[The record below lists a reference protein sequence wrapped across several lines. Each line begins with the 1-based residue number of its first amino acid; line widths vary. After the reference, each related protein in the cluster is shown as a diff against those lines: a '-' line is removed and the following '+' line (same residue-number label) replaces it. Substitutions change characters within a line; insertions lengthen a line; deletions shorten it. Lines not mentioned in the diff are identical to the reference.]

1 MVEGVIPYTTGKVA
15 QIMGF
20 LDSINVIDIL
30 GFGIIGLGFLLAL
43 MAYRLL
49 AREQGRARTRKNMLR
64 AVYIFM
70 AFSVVLIIIGFA
82 SESLGDDSSSI
93 EQPPDSTP
101 DVTATVKAAV
111 ATALASQP
119 TSSIPDVTATV
130 TAAVAT
136 ALASQPTSSIPDV
149 TATVTAAVAT
159 ALASQPT
166 PTVIPVPTPTV
177 PSITPP
183 PFTTISELRTKI
195 IKAEDYSLYVGQG
208 SENTLIV
215 AAIEQSLGPS
225 ILGVDLTISEDEPT
239 VIVKEGVRVR
249 NVPGSNFEH
258 FHPPLGELKPGQSF
272 RITGR
277 NEGGDWWRIEC
288 PQNVEPLQPGECW
301 VWRGHA
307 EYDAT
312 RDRYIRD
319 AMDSINVAGEI
330 LVVHD

>member
-1 MVEGVIPYTTGKVA
+1 MVGGVIPYTTGKVA

-82 SESLGDDSSSI
+82 SESLDNSPI
-93 EQPPDSTP
+93 EPPPDSTP
-101 DVTATVKAAV
+101 DVKATVAAIV
-111 ATALASQP
+111 STTLASQP
-119 TSSIPDVTATV
+119 TP
-130 TAAVAT
+130 
-136 ALASQPTSSIPDV
+136 SIPDV

-166 PTVIPVPTPTV
+166 PTFTPKPTPTV

-183 PFTTISELRTKI
+183 PFNTISEHRTKI
-195 IKAEDYSLYVGQG
+195 IEAEDYSLYIGQG
-208 SENTLIV
+208 SENTLII
-215 AAIEQSLGPS
+215 AAIEQSPGPS
-225 ILGVDLTISEDEPT
+225 ILGVDLTISEDEPR
-239 VIVKEGVRVR
+239 VIVKEGVKVR

-258 FHPPLGELKPGQSF
+258 YDPPLGELKPGQSF

-277 NEGGDWWRIEC
+277 NVLGDWWRIEC

-307 EYDAT
+307 KYDKT
-312 RDRYIRD
+312 RNRYIRD

-330 LVVHD
+330 FEAHP

>member
-1 MVEGVIPYTTGKVA
+1 MVGGVIPYTTGKVA

-82 SESLGDDSSSI
+82 SESLDNSPI
-93 EQPPDSTP
+93 EPPPDSTP
-101 DVTATVKAAV
+101 DVKATVAAIV
-111 ATALASQP
+111 STTLASQP
-119 TSSIPDVTATV
+119 TSPIPDVTATV
-130 TAAVAT
+130 TAALAT
-136 ALASQPTSSIPDV
+136 ALASQPTPSIPDV

-166 PTVIPVPTPTV
+166 PTFTPKPTPTV

-183 PFTTISELRTKI
+183 PFNTISEHRTKI
-195 IKAEDYSLYVGQG
+195 IEAEDYSLYIGQG
-208 SENTLIV
+208 SENTLII
-215 AAIEQSLGPS
+215 AAIEQSPGPS
-225 ILGVDLTISEDEPT
+225 ILGVDLTISEDEPR
-239 VIVKEGVRVR
+239 VIVKEGVKVR

-258 FHPPLGELKPGQSF
+258 YDPPLGELKPGQSF

-277 NEGGDWWRIEC
+277 NVLGDWWRIEC

-307 EYDAT
+307 KYDKT
-312 RDRYIRD
+312 RNRYIRD

-330 LVVHD
+330 FEAHP